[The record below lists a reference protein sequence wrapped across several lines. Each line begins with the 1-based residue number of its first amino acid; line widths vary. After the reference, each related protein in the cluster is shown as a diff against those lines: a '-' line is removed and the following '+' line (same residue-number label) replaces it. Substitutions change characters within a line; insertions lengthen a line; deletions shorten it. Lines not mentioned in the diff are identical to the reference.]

1 MELLTIGNKKWAVG
15 LEWEILPGDGT
26 VAQEAKDVAEKLEE
40 LASGLNTKLFKIK
53 IRECN
58 AIKEAQANQT
68 NIYDYKKNS
77 IAYNDFK
84 NFIEEFLEEKDGE
97 NNE

>member
-1 MELLTIGNKKWAVG
+1 MTRFANR
-15 LEWEILPGDGT
+15 T
-26 VAQEAKDVAEKLEE
+26 VLAKDVAEKLEE

>member
-1 MELLTIGNKKWAVG
+1 M
-15 LEWEILPGDGT
+15 
-26 VAQEAKDVAEKLEE
+26 AKDVAEKLEE

-68 NIYDYKKNS
+68 NIYDYKK
-77 IAYNDFK
+77 IRLHTMTLKLYRRIFRRK
-84 NFIEEFLEEKDGE
+84 GRRK
-97 NNE
+97 